1 MAKSYLGRHPIFD
14 YNMNIYGYEL
24 LFRNDGEVNQA
35 NVTDGNMATT
45 QVINNLYLDFGLEN
59 IVGTGHAF
67 INLPK
72 AYLESDDALPF
83 EAKNVV
89 LEILEDVEVDDNL
102 IRTVIGLRTRG
113 FLIALDDYCP
123 NSITEPLLDFVDI
136 VKVDL
141 PQYRP
146 RQLVDAVRHL
156 RKFNVKLLAEKVET
170 EEEHR
175 LCQML
180 KFDYYQG
187 YFFCKPKIISG
198 DSIPQN
204 KMAVI
209 RALQVL
215 QDPDVP
221 VSKVE
226 ELVSQ
231 NVSFSYKILKYI
243 NSAAFSLVSKIESV
257 KRAIAYIGLIKIKQ
271 WLTIMSISS
280 INDRPET
287 LAVMEL
293 ALIRSH
299 FAGLIAQ
306 ETGKTDLNPYQT
318 TGLFSVLDVLM
329 NKEMEFILNELPLTD
344 EINKAILNGEGHIG
358 DVLSFVIAFERD
370 KFEGDS
376 FMNIRIEKLNIHYIN
391 SIEWAKE
398 LLIQLR

>member
-1 MAKSYLGRHPIFD
+1 MSKSYLGRHPIFD

-24 LFRNDGEVNQA
+24 LFRNDDQTNRA

-72 AYLESDDALPF
+72 VYLESDDALPF
-83 EAKNVV
+83 EANNVV
-89 LEILEDVEVDDNL
+89 LEILEDVKVDDSL
-102 IRTVIGLRTRG
+102 IRTIIGLRSRG
-113 FLIALDDYCP
+113 FKVALDDYCP
-123 NSITEPLLDFVDI
+123 NAISEPLLDFVDI

-141 PQYRP
+141 PQYKP

-156 RKFNVKLLAEKVET
+156 RKYNVRLLAEKVET
-170 EEEHR
+170 EEELK

-180 KFDYYQG
+180 KFDFFQG

-215 QDPDVP
+215 QDPEVP

-257 KRAIAYIGLIKIKQ
+257 QRAIAYIGLIKIKQ

-280 INDRPET
+280 INDKPET

-299 FAGLIAQ
+299 FSGLIAR
-306 ETGKTDLNPYQT
+306 EKGVSDLNPFQT
-318 TGLFSVLDVLM
+318 SGLFSVLDVLM
-329 NKEMEFILNELPLTD
+329 NKEMEIILKELPLTN
-344 EINKAILNGEGHIG
+344 EINEAILHGAGEIG
-358 DVLSFVIAFERD
+358 EILSFVISFERD
-370 KFEGDS
+370 EFEGDEFEGINVS
-376 FMNIRIEKLNIHYIN
+376 KLNILYIN

-398 LLIQLR
+398 LLTQLN

>member
-1 MAKSYLGRHPIFD
+1 MSKSYLGRHPIFD
-14 YNMNIYGYEL
+14 FNMNVYGYEL
-24 LFRNDGEVNQA
+24 LFRRDDQKNRADVI
-35 NVTDGNMATT
+35 DGNMATT

-59 IVGTGHAF
+59 IVGTGKAF

-72 AYLESDDALPF
+72 TYLESEDALPF

-89 LEILEDVEVDDNL
+89 LEILEDIDVDDNL
-102 IRTVIGLRTRG
+102 INTIIALKTRG
-113 FLIALDDYCP
+113 FKIALDDYCP
-123 NSITEPLLDFVDI
+123 NVKTEPLLDFVDI

-170 EEEHR
+170 EEEHK
-175 LCQML
+175 LCQLL

-215 QDPDVP
+215 QDPDVK

-231 NVSFSYKILKYI
+231 NVAFSYKILKYI
-243 NSAAFSLVSKIESV
+243 NSAAFSLVSKIESI

-299 FAGLIAQ
+299 FSGLIAQ
-306 ETGKTDLNPYQT
+306 ETGDRDLNPFQT
-318 TGLFSVLDVLM
+318 AGLFSVLDVLM
-329 NKEMEFILNELPLTD
+329 NKEMEIILKELPLTD
-344 EINKAILNGEGHIG
+344 AINNAILSGEGKIG
-358 DVLSFVIAFERD
+358 EILHFVIAFERD
-370 KFEGDS
+370 DVEVDEFLGID
-376 FMNIRIEKLNIHYIN
+376 MDKLNLLYIDA
-391 SIEWAKE
+391 IEWTKD
-398 LLIQLR
+398 LLLHLS